1 MSALLKLE
9 VKTLDEIPGA
19 AQEFLD
25 FLKTQPHRFVAFYG
39 NMGAG
44 KTTFISALMKQ
55 MQVEDHGS
63 SPTFALINEYHS
75 PVFGRIFHC
84 DFYRL
89 KTPAEALDLGIEEM
103 FSGNDWIFA
112 EWPDQLGNLLPDKIV
127 DVRIT
132 DHLGSRIIEAK
143 V

>member
-1 MSALLKLE
+1 MSGTFKLE
-9 VKTLDEIPGA
+9 INNLDELPA
-19 AQEFLD
+19 AADRFLA
-25 FLKTQPHRFVAFYG
+25 FIVQQPARFVTFDGA
-39 NMGAG
+39 MGAG
-44 KTTFISALMKQ
+44 KTTFISALMKA

-63 SPTFALINEYHS
+63 SPTFALINEYYS
-75 PVFGRIFHC
+75 PRFGRIFHC

-103 FSGNDWIFA
+103 FAGNDWIFA
-112 EWPDQLGNLLPDKIV
+112 EWPEKLGNLLPGKIV

-132 DHLGSRIIEAK
+132 DHQGCRIIEAK